1 MSPIISF
8 KPRKGI
14 GNMLRLDM
22 KQAEPPPIHP
32 APHHQPPC
40 SLSSNKLKLSSKEI
54 EVVTA
59 NGGDGG
65 FF

>member
-22 KQAEPPPIHP
+22 KQAEPPPHP
-32 APHHQPPC
+32 TPHHQPPC
-40 SLSSNKLKLSSKEI
+40 SLSNKLKLGSKEI

>member
-22 KQAEPPPIHP
+22 KQAEPPNPTHP
-32 APHHQPPC
+32 SPPA
-40 SLSSNKLKLSSKEI
+40 SLQSFQQTEARLKRDW
-54 EVVTA
+54 
-59 NGGDGG
+59 GGDC
-65 FF
+65 